1 MDEQAILK
9 TILAFMGSSNLKG
22 KEAQTF
28 LVCANYLQSLIRKLE
43 KPKTP
48 ETPKEPEEPKEPEQ
62 PKEEVKQ

>member
-9 TILAFMGSSNLKG
+9 TILAFMGRANLKG
-22 KEAQTF
+22 EEAQTF

-48 ETPKEPEEPKEPEQ
+48 ETPKEPKETEEPKEPS
-62 PKEEVKQ
+62 KT